1 MWRKVIMRK
10 MLKIWRKLPLS
21 AIKYGAKSKLAAEYV
36 AECQIS
42 PLHSGMAS
50 HFKKAALR
58 ASL

>member
-1 MWRKVIMRK
+1 MRK